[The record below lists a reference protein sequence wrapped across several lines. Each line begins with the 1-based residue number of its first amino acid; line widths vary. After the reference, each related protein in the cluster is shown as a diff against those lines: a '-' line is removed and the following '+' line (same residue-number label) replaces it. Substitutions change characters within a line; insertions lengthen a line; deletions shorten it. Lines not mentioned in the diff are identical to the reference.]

1 MIVLDTSIFIDLL
14 FEYKSER
21 TRSAEDLLLTIEE
34 NGLAIVEPDLFKVEF
49 TGQIAR
55 RIKKE
60 QAPKICEEI
69 FADLIFV
76 STSRIFEEAL
86 SIARET
92 GSRAADSFYIA
103 CAKSEEAIL
112 ISNDKYQIESAKKS
126 GIEVYN
132 LLIEQ
137 GLVKKRLDDAAFR

>member
-14 FEYKSER
+14 FEYNSER
-21 TRSAEDLLLTIEE
+21 TRSAEDLLSILEE
-34 NGLAIVEPDLFKVEF
+34 NDLTIVEPDLFKVEF

-60 QAPKICEEI
+60 LAPKICEEI
-69 FADLIFV
+69 FAELVFV
-76 STSRIFEEAL
+76 NTSRIFEEAL
-86 SIARET
+86 SIAQET

-103 CAKSEEAIL
+103 CAKGEEAIL
-112 ISNDKYQIESAKKS
+112 ISNDKHQIESAKKS

-132 LLIEQ
+132 LLNDQELI
-137 GLVKKRLDDAAFR
+137 KKRLNDAAF